1 MRIKG
6 YLFLI
11 FKCCLV
17 LTIILCFISS
27 KKNNYKIKALENFE
41 IKSYRLSNKN
51 NISIEFLNLGGIITS
66 IKTPDKNNQFSDIVL
81 GFEDFEKY
89 HNNSAYFG
97 AIVGRYANR
106 IESGKFKIDGNEY
119 HLKTNNGLN
128 HLHGG
133 HKGFDK
139 VFWQISPVK
148 GKNAYLLYYMSP
160 DGEEGYPGNLEVKVT
175 YELTDDNNFKI
186 LYEAASDKKTI
197 INLSQHSYFNLSGN
211 FSNTVLDHLLK
222 INSKF
227 YLPVDK
233 NQIPTGVIENIKN
246 TPFDF
251 EKFKFIGLDIEEN
264 NLQLKIGKGYDHC
277 YVIKNDERKL
287 VKAASLYH
295 SPSSRLLEVYT
306 DQPGIQFYSG
316 NFLDNSLPSKTG
328 GNYRKWSG
336 LCLETQHFPNS
347 PNNDKFPLTILR
359 PGEKFY
365 SETWFKFS
373 VIEDI
378 IDN

>member
-1 MRIKG
+1 MKVKV

-11 FKCCLV
+11 FKCSLV
-17 LTIILCFISS
+17 FTTALCFISS
-27 KKNNYKIKALENFE
+27 KKINYTSKVLENFE
-41 IKSYRLSNKN
+41 IKSYRLSNNN

-66 IKTPDKNNQFSDIVL
+66 IKTPDKNNQYSDIVL
-81 GFEDFEKY
+81 GFNDFENY
-89 HNNSAYFG
+89 HQNSAYFG

-139 VFWQISPVK
+139 VFWQISRLQ

-175 YELTDDNNFKI
+175 YELTDDNYFKI
-186 LYEAASDKKTI
+186 SYEAVSDKKTI

-211 FSNTVLDHLLK
+211 FSKTVLDHLLK

-227 YLPVDK
+227 YLPVDN

-251 EKFKFIGLDIEEN
+251 EKFKFVGLDIEKD
-264 NLQLKIGKGYDHC
+264 NLQLEIGKGYDHC
-277 YVIKNDERKL
+277 YVIKNDKRKL

-295 SPSSRLLEVYT
+295 PLSSRLLEIYT

-328 GNYRKWSG
+328 GNYSKWSG

-347 PNNDKFPLTILR
+347 PNNDKFPSTILR

-365 SETWFKFS
+365 SETWYKFS

-378 IDN
+378 IDD

>member
-6 YLFLI
+6 HFFLI
-11 FKCCLV
+11 FKCSLV
-17 LTIILCFISS
+17 FTIILCFISS
-27 KKNNYKIKALENFE
+27 KKNNYTSKALENFE

-66 IKTPDKNNQFSDIVL
+66 IKTPDKNNQYSDIVL

-89 HNNSAYFG
+89 HHNSAYFG

-139 VFWQISPVK
+139 VFWQISSVK

-186 LYEAASDKKTI
+186 SYEAASDKKTI

-211 FSNTVLDHLLK
+211 F
-222 INSKF
+222 
-227 YLPVDK
+227 P
-233 NQIPTGVIENIKN
+233 
-246 TPFDF
+246 
-251 EKFKFIGLDIEEN
+251 
-264 NLQLKIGKGYDHC
+264 
-277 YVIKNDERKL
+277 
-287 VKAASLYH
+287 
-295 SPSSRLLEVYT
+295 
-306 DQPGIQFYSG
+306 IQF
-316 NFLDNSLPSKTG
+316 
-328 GNYRKWSG
+328 
-336 LCLETQHFPNS
+336 
-347 PNNDKFPLTILR
+347 
-359 PGEKFY
+359 
-365 SETWFKFS
+365 
-373 VIEDI
+373 
-378 IDN
+378 

>member
-11 FKCCLV
+11 FKCCLAPI
-17 LTIILCFISS
+17 LILCFISS
-27 KKNNYKIKALENFE
+27 KKNNYTSKALENFE

-51 NISIEFLNLGGIITS
+51 NISIEFLYLGGIITS

-97 AIVGRYANR
+97 AIIGRYANR

-133 HKGFDK
+133 HNGFDK

-222 INSKF
+222 TVS
-227 YLPVDK
+227 YTHLTLP
-233 NQIPTGVIENIKN
+233 T
-246 TPFDF
+246 
-251 EKFKFIGLDIEEN
+251 
-264 NLQLKIGKGYDHC
+264 
-277 YVIKNDERKL
+277 
-287 VKAASLYH
+287 
-295 SPSSRLLEVYT
+295 
-306 DQPGIQFYSG
+306 
-316 NFLDNSLPSKTG
+316 
-328 GNYRKWSG
+328 
-336 LCLETQHFPNS
+336 
-347 PNNDKFPLTILR
+347 
-359 PGEKFY
+359 
-365 SETWFKFS
+365 S
-373 VIEDI
+373 VIV
-378 IDN
+378 